1 MTGNDQAIAHVA
13 QVLQD
18 RYGNAVEGWDGIARV
33 AVEALLD
40 HVYQNAMAQYQ
51 AWVMSL
57 PDGMDHR
64 KH

>member
-13 QVLQD
+13 KVLTE
-18 RYGNAVEGWDGIARV
+18 RYGDAFEGWDAIARV
-33 AVEALLD
+33 SVEALLD